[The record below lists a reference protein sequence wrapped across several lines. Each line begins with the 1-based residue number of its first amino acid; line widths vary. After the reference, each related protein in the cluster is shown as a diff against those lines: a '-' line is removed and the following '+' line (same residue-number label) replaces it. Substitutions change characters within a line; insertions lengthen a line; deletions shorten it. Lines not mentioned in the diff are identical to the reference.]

1 VRYSHGENAKE
12 FILMRLVCP
21 SMKTIQAATIVNAEI
36 LEMDTKIRILEP
48 DVLQILLQQNDD
60 PTKDINRN

>member
-1 VRYSHGENAKE
+1 MPKHESN
-12 FILMRLVCP
+12 P
-21 SMKTIQAATIVNAEI
+21 SGDNKANAEI
-36 LEMDTKIRILEP
+36 LEMDTKIGILEP